1 MCDLDDLKIQNVI
14 LPERFMEETGI
25 YFVTPYDPNKIPLVF
40 VHGLVSSPDA
50 FKNMI
55 NELAPEPW
63 FREHYQIWLYNYPD
77 RKSVDLQQ
85 HEIPRT
91 DARGLRLR
99 PHQGR

>member
-1 MCDLDDLKIQNVI
+1 MCELDDLKIQNVI
-14 LPERFMEETGI
+14 LPDRYMEETGI
-25 YFVTPYDPNKIPLVF
+25 YFVQPYDPDKIPLVF

-63 FREHYQIWLYNYPD
+63 FRQNYQIWLYNYPTGNP
-77 RKSVDLQQ
+77 VDLQQ
-85 HEIPRT
+85 HEIPRGH
-91 DARGLRLR
+91 ARRLRLC